1 MNRSVRFLPE
11 ALEDLIEIQA
21 WYASRE
27 TGLDQAFAEAIAM
40 LSWVLRDAVVFAVR
54 LLAPPCSAWQRAGD
68 CDVTPFT
75 GPVAIKLEW

>member
-21 WYASRE
+21 WYANRE

-40 LSWVLRDAVVFAVR
+40 LPWVLRDAVVFAVR
-54 LLAPPCSAWQRAGD
+54 HLVPPWRRPSD
-68 CDVTPFT
+68 LIPFT
-75 GPVAIKLEW
+75 ASVAIKLEW

>member
-27 TGLDQAFAEAIAM
+27 TGMDQAFAEAIAM
-40 LSWVLRDAVVFAVR
+40 LPWVLRDAVVFVIR
-54 LLAPPCSAWQRAGD
+54 FSAPPWRRPID
-68 CDVTPFT
+68 LTPFT
-75 GPVAIKLEW
+75 APVAINLE